1 MTDACFYKDE
11 KLKEMDIRLANM
23 SYYHDNGDKLVN
35 DINEECFIKIQVK
48 DKDLRSGAKTIRGTE
63 TLPKIDNC

>member
-1 MTDACFYKDE
+1 MPLCSWAGVPDITQPAEKLSPSEMTDACFYKDE

-35 DINEECFIKIQVK
+35 DMNEECFIKI
-48 DKDLRSGAKTIRGTE
+48 
-63 TLPKIDNC
+63 